1 VKEAWL
7 FMPRDASEK
16 PLDFLN
22 EIYDQRMQYKRA
34 TPYDAREKFYKLP
47 INSIYGKMAQRVG
60 GSMTVDGWK
69 APPTANP
76 FYAAAITANCRRRL
90 VEAGLHDP
98 HAVVAFMTDGIVT
111 TRRLESLSN
120 VVNEGEESRLGDWEY
135 APVEGGTFLHAGV
148 YSMCKAGKELTKTR
162 GVDPKRVSAD
172 DNAGKLLVSKA
183 VEAMSREYHP
193 DLPISVKL
201 PIRDLVTIGQAL
213 MACENNRDMWNA
225 GLAGRWA
232 PPIDSENAL
241 VRVINLE
248 KLGTKRRWIP
258 GREDDWQTRRRPD
271 GTLRLANRCV
281 ALVPTIP
288 AENPEPKGTPS
299 AMYKPDWIDPELGES
314 IEESDEQEAIQEGL
328 F

>member
-1 VKEAWL
+1 
-7 FMPRDASEK
+7 MR
-16 PLDFLN
+16 
-22 EIYDQRMQYKRA
+22 
-34 TPYDAREKFYKLP
+34 
-47 INSIYGKMAQRVG
+47 GK
-60 GSMTVDGWK
+60 
-69 APPTANP
+69 
-76 FYAAAITANCRRRL
+76 
-90 VEAGLHDP
+90 
-98 HAVVAFMTDGIVT
+98 
-111 TRRLESLSN
+111 
-120 VVNEGEESRLGDWEY
+120 SRLGDWEY

-148 YSMCKAGKELTKTR
+148 YSMRKAGKELTKTR

-193 DLPISVKL
+193 DLPISAKL

-213 MACENNRDMWNA
+213 MACENNRAMWTA

-241 VRVINLE
+241 LRVINLE
-248 KLGTKRRWIP
+248 KLGTKRRWVP

-271 GTLRLANRCV
+271 GRLRFANRCV
-281 ALVPTIP
+281 ALVPTIL
-288 AENPEPKGTPS
+288 AGNPEPKGTPS
-299 AMYKPDWIDPELGES
+299 EMYKPGWIDPELGES

>member
-1 VKEAWL
+1 
-7 FMPRDASEK
+7 
-16 PLDFLN
+16 
-22 EIYDQRMQYKRA
+22 
-34 TPYDAREKFYKLP
+34 
-47 INSIYGKMAQRVG
+47 
-60 GSMTVDGWK
+60 
-69 APPTANP
+69 
-76 FYAAAITANCRRRL
+76 
-90 VEAGLHDP
+90 
-98 HAVVAFMTDGIVT
+98 MTDGIVT
-111 TRRLESLSN
+111 TRRLESLSD
-120 VVNEGEESRLGDWEY
+120 VVNEREESRLGDWEY

-148 YSMCKAGKELTKTR
+148 YSMRKAGKELTKTR

-213 MACENNRDMWNA
+213 MACENNRAMWTA

-288 AENPEPKGTPS
+288 AENPEPKVRRRPCISPIGSIPS
-299 AMYKPDWIDPELGES
+299 WAKASRKATSRKLYRKVCFRGRGAMASCPRPS
-314 IEESDEQEAIQEGL
+314 SNRP
-328 F
+328 

>member
-1 VKEAWL
+1 
-7 FMPRDASEK
+7 M
-16 PLDFLN
+16 
-22 EIYDQRMQYKRA
+22 
-34 TPYDAREKFYKLP
+34 
-47 INSIYGKMAQRVG
+47 
-60 GSMTVDGWK
+60 
-69 APPTANP
+69 
-76 FYAAAITANCRRRL
+76 
-90 VEAGLHDP
+90 
-98 HAVVAFMTDGIVT
+98 
-111 TRRLESLSN
+111 
-120 VVNEGEESRLGDWEY
+120 
-135 APVEGGTFLHAGV
+135 
-148 YSMCKAGKELTKTR
+148 
-162 GVDPKRVSAD
+162 
-172 DNAGKLLVSKA
+172 
-183 VEAMSREYHP
+183 
-193 DLPISVKL
+193 
-201 PIRDLVTIGQAL
+201 TIGQAL
-213 MACENNRDMWNA
+213 MACENNRDMWSA

-281 ALVPTIP
+281 TLVPTIP

>member
-1 VKEAWL
+1 
-7 FMPRDASEK
+7 MPRDPSEK

-34 TPYDAREKFYKLP
+34 TPYDAREKFYKFP

-60 GSMTVDGWK
+60 GSITKDGWK

-90 VEAGLHDP
+90 VEAGLLDP

-120 VVNEGEESRLGDWEY
+120 VVNEGEESRFGDWEY

-148 YSMCKAGKELTKTR
+148 YSMRKAGKELTKTR

-193 DLPISVKL
+193 EHSAANSSNCRSATLSPSV
-201 PIRDLVTIGQAL
+201 RRSWLV
-213 MACENNRDMWNA
+213 ENNRAMWES
-225 GLAGRWA
+225 RF
-232 PPIDSENAL
+232 
-241 VRVINLE
+241 
-248 KLGTKRRWIP
+248 
-258 GREDDWQTRRRPD
+258 RRP
-271 GTLRLANRCV
+271 
-281 ALVPTIP
+281 
-288 AENPEPKGTPS
+288 
-299 AMYKPDWIDPELGES
+299 LGVRRS
-314 IEESDEQEAIQEGL
+314 RARTRWCA
-328 F
+328 